1 MSKLKKKD
9 PTASKQPEGG
19 SVKSKNIVISV
30 ASILVVVLAACG
42 GAPATSEPT
51 PDIAAVRTSAA
62 STVEA
67 KFTLTAAAFTPTLQ
81 PAPADTATPEP
92 TATDTEEPVA
102 VITNAEGTPVEL
114 CDSLGY
120 ELATVDVNVP
130 DNTIMSPGQDFIKT
144 WLVKNTGA
152 CPWGAG
158 YVLVYA
164 GYADKMSGQFIAMN
178 EVIQPGQEVEV
189 SVQFKAPDK
198 AGEYLSAW
206 TMQNPQGV
214 SFPEIVFVKIIV
226 Q

>member
-1 MSKLKKKD
+1 MKRDYLVLLLLCGLLL
-9 PTASKQPEGG
+9 TA
-19 SVKSKNIVISV
+19 
-30 ASILVVVLAACG
+30 C
-42 GAPATSEPT
+42 APSATIEPT
-51 PDIAAVRTSAA
+51 PDVAAVRTSAA

-67 KFTLTAAAFTPTLQ
+67 KYTLTAAAFTPTPLP
-81 PAPADTATPEP
+81 PATETAEPEATTTATEES
-92 TATDTEEPVA
+92 AT

-120 ELATVDVNVP
+120 DLLTVDVNVP

-144 WLVKNTGA
+144 WRVKNTGA

-164 GYADKMSGQFIAMN
+164 GYSDNMSGQFIAMT
-178 EVIQPGQEVEV
+178 EVIQPGQEVEL
-189 SVQFKAPDK
+189 SVQFDAPDA

-214 SFPEIVFVKIIV
+214 SFPEIIFIKIIV